1 MSVRPLDGGAP
12 VFESSEGTAIAVA
25 PGKTQTVTLRTGKL
39 PVKTWSPEEPNLY
52 TLGVTLVRGGATVDR
67 TETTIGFRTFE
78 TRGGAFY
85 LNGRRYW
92 LRGASHTPMGLA
104 ANDARLA
111 EKFLKLM
118 HDGNQMVTRDVCAPM
133 SQTWFDAADR
143 QGVGIS
149 HEGPWPWLMSGDVPS
164 PELLEVWRDE
174 QASLVL
180 QNRNHPSL
188 LMYTM
193 NNEMFFTHDLG
204 SPRRLEK
211 WKELDK
217 VIRLVRRLDPTRPI
231 SACSSYVR
239 NGDDWEKTLKP
250 AGIDDGDVD
259 DRHAYYGWYE
269 DTHFKLFDGL
279 WVRPGYGT
287 TGINLDRPYI
297 SQECSTGYPN
307 NDTGHPTRSY
317 LFKHYTPQAFVG
329 PWAYEDHDPAVFLNN
344 RALVSKEIAE
354 AIRRTCP
361 EADGVLHFANICW
374 FRNVYDADRI
384 EPYPTYEAMK
394 LALQP
399 VLVSAELF
407 GRHYYAGGEF
417 TARACVVN
425 DATDGLTLPP
435 TELRWQIRHGGTV
448 LAQGSRPVPAVE
460 HGGRQ
465 WFDVTYALPKTLP
478 SPRMNCQLA
487 MSLQHNGKTL
497 SENVYDL
504 VLATRDWVAPGPA
517 EKTIRLYAPDPSLGK
532 LLEFVGVKCQAVPD
546 LGEAS
551 LGKTDVL
558 VTGGFDGRE
567 SPPEN
572 WAAVRRFAEAGGQ
585 VLILH
590 GGKHVQSLLPEWV
603 DAVLEERGEIVNLR
617 VSESECFDGIEPP
630 DLQWWNVE
638 PGKTPYACRRSFRL
652 KDHPGAEA
660 LATYLRVHWYMSN
673 PPEQLKDMSGT
684 PLFEVALGKGRIVV
698 CEMELEAAA
707 RDPLAGR
714 LLRNLI
720 SSLVDG
726 DRR

>member
-1 MSVRPLDGGAP
+1 M
-12 VFESSEGTAIAVA
+12 TVA
-25 PGKTQTVTLRTGKL
+25 PGKTQTVTLRTGKM

-52 TLGVTLVRGGATVDR
+52 TLGVTLVRGGATIDR

-78 TRGGAFY
+78 TRDGAFY

-133 SQTWFDAADR
+133 SRTWFDAADR

-193 NNEMFFTHDLG
+193 NNEMFFTHDVG

-239 NGDDWEKTLKP
+239 NREDWEKTLKP

-329 PWAYEDHDPAVFLNN
+329 PWAYEDHDPAVFLRN
-344 RALVSKEIAE
+344 RALVSKEVAE

-407 GRHYYAGGEF
+407 GRQPLRRKRVHRPGVRRE
-417 TARACVVN
+417 RC
-425 DATDGLTLPP
+425 DGRRWLLPP
-435 TELRWQIRHGGTV
+435 TRASVGDSPRRDRARPGQSARAGGGARRPAVVRRDLRPAEDAAFAADELSARDVASAITARRSRRTSTTWCSPRGI
-448 LAQGSRPVPAVE
+448 GSR
-460 HGGRQ
+460 R
-465 WFDVTYALPKTLP
+465 
-478 SPRMNCQLA
+478 
-487 MSLQHNGKTL
+487 
-497 SENVYDL
+497 
-504 VLATRDWVAPGPA
+504 
-517 EKTIRLYAPDPSLGK
+517 
-532 LLEFVGVKCQAVPD
+532 
-546 LGEAS
+546 
-551 LGKTDVL
+551 
-558 VTGGFDGRE
+558 
-567 SPPEN
+567 
-572 WAAVRRFAEAGGQ
+572 VRR
-585 VLILH
+585 
-590 GGKHVQSLLPEWV
+590 K
-603 DAVLEERGEIVNLR
+603 
-617 VSESECFDGIEPP
+617 
-630 DLQWWNVE
+630 
-638 PGKTPYACRRSFRL
+638 RRSTF
-652 KDHPGAEA
+652 
-660 LATYLRVHWYMSN
+660 T
-673 PPEQLKDMSGT
+673 PPTRRWAS
-684 PLFEVALGKGRIVV
+684 
-698 CEMELEAAA
+698 CW
-707 RDPLAGR
+707 
-714 LLRNLI
+714 
-720 SSLVDG
+720 SSWA
-726 DRR
+726 